1 MHELIFQLKNQQEIN
16 FSNIL
21 EQIQVADLETIFD
34 GVNNCKLVDDKNNAK
49 IFLSYRKIVVLLHSI
64 LWKNNKI

>member
-21 EQIQVADLETIFD
+21 DQIQVADLETIFD
-34 GVNNCKLVDDKNNAK
+34 GVNNSRY
-49 IFLSYRKIVVLLHSI
+49 IFHYLHSMDRFFI
-64 LWKNNKI
+64 NPEDYVYEGEKLFGI

>member
-34 GVNNCKLVDDKNNAK
+34 GVNNKREVIYSPDKENV
-49 IFLSYRKIVVLLHSI
+49 LSEDLYSHHIK
-64 LWKNNKI
+64 K